1 MLMLKQTAQENGY
14 NKELCGFLSVL
25 EARFKLQGVGC
36 IHVEKALEKQI
47 LENAI
52 IKVALANIGNVFP
65 AETGNKPESAYTTEE
80 FIEEGEEEY
89 KKHLDKDGKFRYS
102 DFTAPEKPSG
112 PSMDFIRRCRERA
125 RQLAEERA
133 KK

>member
-1 MLMLKQTAQENGY
+1 MLKQTAQENGY
-14 NKELCGFLSVL
+14 NKELCGFLGVL

-47 LENAI
+47 PEHAI

-65 AETGNKPESAYTTEE
+65 AETGDKPESAFTTED
-80 FIEEGEEEY
+80 IIAEGEEEY

-102 DFTAPEKPSG
+102 DFTAPGKPDTRSSD
-112 PSMDFIRRCRERA
+112 SMRHSRTYIRA
-125 RQLAEERA
+125 RDAIPA
-133 KK
+133 A

>member
-1 MLMLKQTAQENGY
+1 MLKQTAQENGY
-14 NKELCGFLSVL
+14 NKELCGFLGVL

-47 LENAI
+47 PEHAI

-65 AETGNKPESAYTTEE
+65 AETGDKPESAFTTED
-80 FIEEGEEEY
+80 IIAEGEEEY

-102 DFTAPEKPSG
+102 DFTAPGKPDTRSSD
-112 PSMDFIRRCRERA
+112 SMRHSRTCIRA
-125 RQLAEERA
+125 RDAIPA
-133 KK
+133 A